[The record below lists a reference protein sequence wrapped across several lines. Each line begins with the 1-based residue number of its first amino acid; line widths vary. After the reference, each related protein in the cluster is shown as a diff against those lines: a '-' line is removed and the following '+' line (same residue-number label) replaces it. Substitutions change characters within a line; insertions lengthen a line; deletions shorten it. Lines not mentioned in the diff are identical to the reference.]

1 MLLRAPDL
9 AGLPQ
14 YLDALRRGWTP
25 GSDHDLDAANN
36 IIQGVEAN
44 PERFIAALQNLE
56 GGGPPVQLADG
67 SLVPRLA
74 HARYWIWDD
83 SYCGEVNLRW
93 QPGTTE
99 LPPYCDGHVGYA
111 VVPWQRGR
119 GLAAAALREL
129 AAVAGGYGLA
139 WLELSMSAANVA
151 SVRTAEAAGAH
162 FQGEYVAAQQG
173 GVLARR
179 YRLPVNDA

>member
-25 GSDHDLDAANN
+25 ESDHDVDGASN
-36 IIQGVEAN
+36 IIQRVEAN
-44 PERFIAALQNLE
+44 PERFIAALFDAE
-56 GGGPPVQLADG
+56 GGGPPVALADG
-67 SLVPRLA
+67 TLVPRLA
-74 HARYWIWDD
+74 HARYWIWDG
-83 SYCGEVNLRW
+83 SHCGEINLRW

-99 LPPYCDGHVGYA
+99 LPAYCDGHVGYA

-129 AAVAGGYGLA
+129 AAVGRNYGFA
-139 WLELSMSAANVA
+139 WLELSMSSANIA
-151 SVRTAEAAGAH
+151 SIRTAEAAGAH
-162 FQGEYVAAQQG
+162 FQGDYVAVHQG
-173 GVLARR
+173 GVIARR
-179 YRLPVNDA
+179 YRLAVSE